1 MLPPALWPVVLIKHV
16 VNVFLVLNYIPPAPF
31 KKNGIRCLSGAAG
44 KYWNTPDVEGNIEQQ
59 IL

>member
-31 KKNGIRCLSGAAG
+31 KKNGIQCLSGAAG
-44 KYWNTPDVEGNIEQQ
+44 KYWSTPDVEGNIEQQ